1 MKKIAYL
8 AMDVHANNCV
18 LGEMDHAGTFIGN
31 QTFPTSEKNIIKT
44 LKGIKAKEKYLTL
57 EESNLAY
64 WAAQVSRAYVTD
76 VIPCDPKENALI
88 YKSSIKRDKVD
99 TKKLCRLLRLGELKR
114 VYHPES
120 DHRAL
125 FKASVQH
132 YIDLRDQ
139 QIALK
144 QKIKAMYRHWGV
156 IDVSGETIYSGAKR
170 HDYLDQLKH
179 LDIRNQLNRLYAIMD
194 ETESMQKKAK
204 KAMIAFGRKYPEIKE
219 FKKIP
224 GIGDISAHIFDA
236 FIQTPDRFA
245 NRRKLWRYCRM
256 GVTDRSSDGKPLGYK
271 RLDRSGISEIKALLY
286 QAWMSALK
294 GDNEVKQFYSN
305 SLQRTHN
312 RVHARLNTQR
322 KIIAVMYGL
331 WKNGGTY
338 SPRLFLGSDEIVA
351 LYN

>member
-18 LGEMDHAGTFIGN
+18 LGEMDYNGTFRGN
-31 QTFPTSEKNIIKT
+31 QTFPTSENNIIEA
-44 LKGIKAKEKYLTL
+44 LKAVKAKEKYLTL

-64 WAAQVSRAYVTD
+64 WAAQVSSPYVTD

-88 YKSSIKRDKVD
+88 YKSSVKKDKVD
-99 TKKLCRLLRLGELKR
+99 TRKLCRLLRLGELKR

-120 DHRAL
+120 DERAL
-125 FKASVQH
+125 FKASLQH

-156 IDVSGETIYSGAKR
+156 IDVSGEAVYSISKR
-170 HDYLDQLKH
+170 HDYLEQVKH
-179 LDIRNQLNRLYAIMD
+179 INIRNQLNRLYSLMD
-194 ETESMQKKAK
+194 ETESMQQKAK
-204 KAMIAFGRKYPEIKE
+204 KVMIGLGRKYPEIKE

-236 FIQTPDRFA
+236 YIQTPDRFA

-271 RLDRSGISEIKALLY
+271 RLDRSGISEIKAIMY

-294 GDNEVKQFYSN
+294 GDNEVKEFYLN
-305 SLQRTHN
+305 SLQRTHS

-331 WKNGGTY
+331 WKNGEAY
-338 SPRLFLGSDEIVA
+338 NPKLFLGSDEIVA